1 MYFAYFDE
9 SGDSGV
15 GSGSPTRFF
24 VLACVLVPAIAWEST
39 LSRLID
45 LRRWLRDEYGVP
57 VRPELKALDFVK
69 GRGGFTG
76 SRVDR
81 PERLAVYAQ
90 CLRRVAAIPDVKVF
104 VIAIEK
110 QGASE
115 AGWEPRTAAW
125 TFALQRVDRFCRS
138 RGDQAVIFPDEGHTQ
153 LIRPLLRRLRRFQ
166 RVAGAFGGKRDARVE
181 RILEDPNERDSQLSY
196 LIQVA
201 DWAAYAAHRSH
212 YVDPRDAVPG
222 GLWDELGAAHLEEVN
237 KVRGG
242 PPALVRYP

>member
-24 VLACVLVPAIAWEST
+24 VLACVLVPALSWEST
-39 LSRLID
+39 LNRLID

-81 PERLAVYAQ
+81 RERLAVYAQ
-90 CLRRVAAIPDVKVF
+90 CLRRVATIPDVKVF
-104 VIAIEK
+104 AIAIEK
-110 QGASE
+110 QGAAE

-138 RGDQAVIFPDEGHTQ
+138 RDDQASSSPMRDTRSSFARCYGVCAGFSGRPGQLAASGTRASSGSSRTQTSGTHSSHTSYR
-153 LIRPLLRRLRRFQ
+153 LPIGRPMLPIARTTSTQEMWFLGTCGMSLGRRISR
-166 RVAGAFGGKRDARVE
+166 K
-181 RILEDPNERDSQLSY
+181 
-196 LIQVA
+196 
-201 DWAAYAAHRSH
+201 
-212 YVDPRDAVPG
+212 
-222 GLWDELGAAHLEEVN
+222 
-237 KVRGG
+237 
-242 PPALVRYP
+242 